1 MEEMKILKD
10 RLNLTSKDQI
20 ILRDGLSLN
29 KILTPREQELSA
41 KSESLIKGVLY
52 EVNDDGYGNEVLKRI
67 NSNTV
72 VFAGAVLALEH
83 LADVTA
89 SFKPATLNEIYSVNS
104 ATPGNNAQSFIKLF
118 GVGTGGAALDFGN
131 VNDPSVKQRE
141 VLNFIPLRSGASI
154 VGTTDLTKYF
164 FKKLAVSGTEYNW
177 YLKEFDS
184 APTIKTLWK
193 DAAEQDADGTE
204 IVTEIYNSP
213 RTEGIESFAEFRIKF
228 NSYDVREYFE
238 YIGELDM
245 ARYNSIGLFTGQK
258 VDVGGGVME
267 YVNVRL
273 FSVVNFENSSV
284 RERKESTYV
293 YRVYSLV

>member
-1 MEEMKILKD
+1 MEHIKILKD
-10 RLNLTSKDQI
+10 KLNLSSKDGI
-20 ILRDGLSLN
+20 ILRDGLSLDR
-29 KILTPREQELSA
+29 ILTPREKEIST

-52 EVNDDGYGNEVLKRI
+52 EVNDDGYGNEVLKRV

-72 VFAGAVLALEH
+72 VFSGAVLALEH
-83 LADVTA
+83 LANVTA
-89 SFKPATLNEIYSVNS
+89 TFKPATLNEIYSVNS
-104 ATPGNNAQSFIKLF
+104 AVPGSNINSFINLF
-118 GVGTGGAALDFGN
+118 GIGTGGAALDFGN
-131 VNDPSVKQRE
+131 VITPVVKQRE
-141 VLNFIPLRSGASI
+141 VLNFIPLRTGATI
-154 VGTTDLTKYF
+154 VGTADLAKYF
-164 FKKLAVSGTEYNW
+164 FKKPAPSGTEYNW

-184 APTIKTLWK
+184 ATVIKSLWK

-204 IVTEIYNSP
+204 ITAEIYNSA

-238 YIGELDM
+238 YIGEMDM

-258 VDVGGGVME
+258 VDIGGAMD

-284 RERKESTYV
+284 KEKKESTYV

>member
-1 MEEMKILKD
+1 MENIKIIKD
-10 RLNLTSKDQI
+10 RLDLSTKDQLI
-20 ILRDGLSLN
+20 ARDGLPLN
-29 KILTPREQELSA
+29 QIVTEKEMIAAKKQESF
-41 KSESLIKGVLY
+41 IKGVLY
-52 EVNDDGYGNEVLKRI
+52 EVNDDGYGNEVLKRV

-89 SFKPATLNEIYSVNS
+89 TFKPATLNEIFSLNS
-104 ATPGNNAQSFIKLF
+104 GIAGSNANSFIKLF

-131 VNDPSVKQRE
+131 VNTPSVKQRE
-141 VLNFIPLRSGASI
+141 VANFIPLRTGASI
-154 VGTTDLTKYF
+154 VGTTDLTKYY
-164 FKKLAVSGTEYNW
+164 FKKSDGSGGFNW
-177 YLKEFDS
+177 YLKEFDT
-184 APTIKTLWK
+184 APIIKTLWK

-204 IVTEIYNSP
+204 ITSEIYNSP

-228 NSYDVREYFE
+228 NSYDVREYYE
-238 YIGELDM
+238 SISEMEM

-258 VDVGGGVME
+258 VDIGGGVFD

-284 RERKESTYV
+284 KEKKESTYV